1 MFWPVTATLWVIL
14 ATYPVTWVL
23 FKDPLA
29 ISLSVAGGIIAGV
42 VIYTIR
48 YTKKSD
54 VHYRKDRDGLL
65 Q

>member
-14 ATYPVTWVL
+14 ATYPFTWIF

-42 VIYTIR
+42 VIYTIKH
-48 YTKKSD
+48 TKKSG